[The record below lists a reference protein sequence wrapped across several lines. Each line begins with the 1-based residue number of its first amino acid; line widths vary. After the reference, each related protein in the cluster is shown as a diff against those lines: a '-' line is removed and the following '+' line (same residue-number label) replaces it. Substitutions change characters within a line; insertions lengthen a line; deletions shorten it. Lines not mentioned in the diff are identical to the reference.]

1 MLTEQEIVERY
12 KMGNTVDYIIDY
24 CSRED
29 FVERW
34 HAKKINPKDTKRRLT
49 KREIRKMV
57 EDAIAKHIRQGSG
70 EVSAL

>member
-1 MLTEQEIVERY
+1 MLTEQEIVERF
-12 KMGNTVDYIIDY
+12 KMGNTVDYIVNY

-34 HAKKINPKDTKRRLT
+34 HAKKANAKEVKKRLT

-57 EDAIAKHIRQGSG
+57 EDAVTNYLLQLNR
-70 EVSAL
+70 EVSAS

>member
-12 KMGNTVDYIIDY
+12 KMGNTIDYIVDY

-34 HAKKINPKDTKRRLT
+34 HAKKANAKNIKKRLT
-49 KREIRKMV
+49 KREIREMV
-57 EDAIAKHIRQGSG
+57 EDAINNYLLHLNR
-70 EVSAL
+70 EVSAS